1 MASRNPPGMGSILI
15 LAAVMALLFTA
26 VCVFGQGLFR

>member
-1 MASRNPPGMGSILI
+1 MSNPPGMGSILI

-26 VCVFGQGLFR
+26 VCVLCQGMFR

>member
-1 MASRNPPGMGSILI
+1 MASNPPGMGSILI
-15 LAAVMALLFTA
+15 LAVMALLFTA